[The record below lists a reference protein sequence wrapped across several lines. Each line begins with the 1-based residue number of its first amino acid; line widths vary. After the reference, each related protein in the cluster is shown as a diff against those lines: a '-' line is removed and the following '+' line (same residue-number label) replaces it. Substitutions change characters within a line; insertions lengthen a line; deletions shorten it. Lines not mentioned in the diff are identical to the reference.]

1 MGIALTG
8 MLTRPML
15 MLPDQVGW
23 LGIGSRFS
31 SSSAGATSSL
41 GGFNL
46 GIQIKG
52 FDEINNFSLCI
63 KCHKIGGKEAIF
75 LVRIVYC
82 IHPKRE
88 SVVSSED

>member
-1 MGIALTG
+1 MGVLHFWCSIRKLIFLSNVMGIALTG

-46 GIQIKG
+46 GI
-52 FDEINNFSLCI
+52 N
-63 KCHKIGGKEAIF
+63 
-75 LVRIVYC
+75 
-82 IHPKRE
+82 
-88 SVVSSED
+88 

>member
-23 LGIGSRFS
+23 LGMGSRL

-46 GIQIKG
+46 GILIKG
-52 FDEINNFSLCI
+52 ILRDKQLLLMATAYRF
-63 KCHKIGGKEAIF
+63 AQ
-75 LVRIVYC
+75 
-82 IHPKRE
+82 
-88 SVVSSED
+88 